1 MRVLIVED
9 ETMVGATL
17 ADIVEEFGGKVTG
30 VVSSG
35 LASVG
40 AASDNLPDVIIMD
53 VALPGMDGIDAGA
66 IIRARYGIPIVFVS
80 GRVTRAEVA
89 ARLGDLIGIEILTK
103 PWARARSST
112 RFIGLEPG

>member
-1 MRVLIVED
+1 
-9 ETMVGATL
+9 
-17 ADIVEEFGGKVTG
+17 
-30 VVSSG
+30 
-35 LASVG
+35 
-40 AASDNLPDVIIMD
+40 VIIMD
-53 VALPGMDGIDAGA
+53 VALPGMNEIDAGA

-103 PWARARSST
+103 AGGPRTRSST